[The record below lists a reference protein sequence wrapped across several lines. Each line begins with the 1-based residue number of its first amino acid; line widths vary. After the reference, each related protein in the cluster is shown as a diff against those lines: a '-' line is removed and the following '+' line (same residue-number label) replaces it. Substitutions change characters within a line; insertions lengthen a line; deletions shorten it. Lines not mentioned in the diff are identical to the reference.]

1 MVDSGTIDSL
11 AECVASVPRV
21 TIVNNTM
28 NKKQWARFAVEM
40 NRTEKRIQSLGGQV
54 LNVKAVV
61 AAFNQEKALVGAFSV
76 LTNLRMDLFQA
87 LVEHDSTQDTLTI
100 ISLVTSNLP
109 SIPTLFM
116 RHALRTLTAHRKHCP
131 DLSHFNK
138 NLCWYQTTRQGLWG
152 QLQRKERKS
161 VANFKP
167 AIFIKLDSHGSG
179 LGSSTKK
186 LFIVA

>member
-1 MVDSGTIDSL
+1 MWHPLHLHRLRATIWPDPGPGCYYYHHQ
-11 AECVASVPRV
+11 AGGWMEDHHTASHRRV
-21 TIVNNTM
+21 IVHAQTFTSP
-28 NKKQWARFAVEM
+28 QPHSARA
-40 NRTEKRIQSLGGQV
+40 
-54 LNVKAVV
+54 
-61 AAFNQEKALVGAFSV
+61 
-76 LTNLRMDLFQA
+76 
-87 LVEHDSTQDTLTI
+87 EHDSTQDTLTI

-167 AIFIKLDSHGSG
+167 AIFIKLDSHGSMSG
-179 LGSSTKK
+179 RGSSTKK